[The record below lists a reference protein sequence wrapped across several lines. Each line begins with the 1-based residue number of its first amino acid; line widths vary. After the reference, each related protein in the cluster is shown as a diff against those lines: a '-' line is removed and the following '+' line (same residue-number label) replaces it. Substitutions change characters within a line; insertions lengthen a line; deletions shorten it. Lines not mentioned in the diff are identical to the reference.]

1 MAALANSKQRQTNWD
16 LFRSL
21 SMFMVVVVHT
31 SQYLPQVSESFGLSR
46 AVSDAAIICDP
57 VFFMLS
63 GYFALRPLKCSLK
76 EYYLKKVSSI
86 VIPILLYSIV
96 LYVYT
101 SWGSLGLGGYVSYSA
116 SLFFGGWWFIPS
128 LIPCLV
134 LAPFLYQAFE
144 GLDDRW
150 ILRLV
155 KVLAV
160 VYAWGVL
167 YHVLDYSSVLME
179 RPGLNNVLT
188 MVTACVPI
196 MLVSSY
202 FPVFCLG
209 YFYRRLSRIL
219 TPAQKKRISALA
231 PICIVASFIF
241 AGIGVGRDDPNQ
253 LWVIAAFSLF
263 FLFERVRIPEG
274 VASKVV
280 VWVAKRSYSVYLFQY
295 TTITIMADLV
305 YMRMVFGD
313 VALLSLPLELA
324 VWVLFVAL
332 SYALALLIASILDPL
347 VLENIQKLFNS
358 RFVSG
363 RKTIPAEGAS
373 NR

>member
-76 EYYLKKVSSI
+76 EYYLKKISSI

-160 VYAWGVL
+160 VYAWGGSL
-167 YHVLDYSSVLME
+167 PCARLFRCSHGAPGFEQCIDYGDRLRSHHARIELF
-179 RPGLNNVLT
+179 P
-188 MVTACVPI
+188 CV
-196 MLVSSY
+196 
-202 FPVFCLG
+202 
-209 YFYRRLSRIL
+209 LSR
-219 TPAQKKRISALA
+219 
-231 PICIVASFIF
+231 
-241 AGIGVGRDDPNQ
+241 
-253 LWVIAAFSLF
+253 LF
-263 FLFERVRIPEG
+263 LSSPE
-274 VASKVV
+274 SD
-280 VWVAKRSYSVYLFQY
+280 SYSGSEEE
-295 TTITIMADLV
+295 DLCTCTDLH
-305 YMRMVFGD
+305 RSEFHLHG
-313 VALLSLPLELA
+313 
-324 VWVLFVAL
+324 
-332 SYALALLIASILDPL
+332 
-347 VLENIQKLFNS
+347 N
-358 RFVSG
+358 RSG
-363 RKTIPAEGAS
+363 QR
-373 NR
+373 